1 MNQITNPDSFR
12 ENIRIKLSC
21 LLNIDIE
28 NEKERQLICGNIEK
42 GIFNYTIEESTKK
55 NVIKKWDNDIF
66 VLLYIN
72 RLRSIYTNL
81 KNPILVSKLKNG
93 EIQGYELCSMTHQE
107 LDPENWLKRIE
118 MKSKRDASKFN
129 VNVEASTDVYICRRC
144 KSRKCTYEAV
154 QIRSSD
160 EPMTI
165 FVNCLTCGKNWT
177 C

>member
-1 MNQITNPDSFR
+1 MNKILNPDSFR
-12 ENIRIKLSC
+12 ENVRQKISDLMQ
-21 LLNIDIE
+21 ID
-28 NEKERQLICGNIEK
+28 NEESSKLICGNIEK
-42 GIFNYTIEESTKK
+42 GIFNYAIDESTKK
-55 NVIKKWDNDIF
+55 AVIKKWDNEIF
-66 VLLYIN
+66 VLLYLN

-81 KNPILVSKLKNG
+81 KNENLANEIKSGTIQAIDLVT
-93 EIQGYELCSMTHQE
+93 MTHQE
-107 LDPENWLKRIE
+107 LEPNKWKSLLEI
-118 MKSKRDASKFN
+118 KSKRDASKFN